1 MRRGRTCYFVSLLT
15 SITACAVLVGM
26 FTWAQKAEE
35 TTESRGTTLAD
46 LGVTTEQTER
56 IKALWEIKRQKHIKA
71 VENLRLL
78 NRLAKDLVVTDDEIG
93 ETLKTLRQSLLERE
107 KKIKST
113 EEKLIEELPY
123 RAQLHLTI
131 LGVLENGLTP
141 RRIGT
146 ASPKDKKRD
155 SVKK

>member
-1 MRRGRTCYFVSLLT
+1 MRRDRTCFFVSLLI

-26 FTWAQKAEE
+26 LAWAQKAEE
-35 TTESRGTTLAD
+35 TTESRGITLAD
-46 LGVTTEQTER
+46 LGVTTEQTDR
-56 IKALWEIKRQKHIKA
+56 IKALWELKRQKHIKA

-78 NRLAKDLVVTDDEIG
+78 NRLAKDFVVSDDEIG
-93 ETLKTLRQSLLERE
+93 ETLKKLRQSLLDRE
-107 KKIKST
+107 KKIKSA

-141 RRIGT
+141 RRFGT
-146 ASPKDKKRD
+146 TSPKDKKKR
-155 SVKK
+155 

>member
-1 MRRGRTCYFVSLLT
+1 MRRDRTCFFVSLLI

-26 FTWAQKAEE
+26 LAWAQKAEE
-35 TTESRGTTLAD
+35 PTESRGITLAD
-46 LGVTTEQTER
+46 LGVTTEQTDR
-56 IKALWEIKRQKHIKA
+56 IKALWELKRQKHIKA

-78 NRLAKDLVVTDDEIG
+78 NRLAKDFVVSDDEIG
-93 ETLKTLRQSLLERE
+93 ETLKKLRQSLLDRE
-107 KKIKST
+107 KKIKSA

-141 RRIGT
+141 RRFGT
-146 ASPKDKKRD
+146 TSPKDKKKR
-155 SVKK
+155 

>member
-1 MRRGRTCYFVSLLT
+1 MRRRRMYFIVSWLI
-15 SITACAVLVGM
+15 SIAACAVLVGM
-26 FTWAQKAEE
+26 LAWAQKAEE
-35 TTESRGTTLAD
+35 TTESRGKTLAD

-56 IKALWEIKRQKHIKA
+56 IKALWELKRQKHIKA

-78 NRLAKDLVVTDDEIG
+78 NRLAKDLVVSEDEIG
-93 ETLKTLRQSLLERE
+93 ETLKNLRHSHLDRE
-107 KKIKST
+107 QEIKLR

-131 LGVLENGLTP
+131 LGVLENGLAL

-146 ASPKDKKRD
+146 ASPKDKQSD